1 MLHAGFGQGYGFL
14 LFVLFVIGFDQVRNN
29 LVDADVFFGG
39 ILGGAGNNQRRAGFI
54 NQNGV
59 NLIDDGIVEIALH
72 HFLAGKL
79 HIVAQ
84 VVKPQLI
91 VRTVDNVGIVGGTAL
106 VIVLAMDN
114 VVDGQAEKAVNLP
127 HPFGIAF
134 GQIIVDGHDVHALAF
149 NRIQIGGQRRNQRF
163 SLAGLHFGNHTL
175 VQHNTAD
182 KLDVIM
188 ALSQRSFGSL
198 ADDGESLGQNIVKR
212 FALFQAPAKLVGF
225 AFEFVIV

>member
-14 LFVLFVIGFDQVRNN
+14 LFVLFVIGVGQMRNN
-29 LVDADVFFGG
+29 LVNADVFFGG
-39 ILGGAGNNQRRAGFI
+39 ILGGAGNNQRRAGFV
-54 NQNGV
+54 NQNG
-59 NLIDDGIVEIALH
+59 IDLVDNGIVEIALH

-84 VVKPQLI
+84 VVETQFV
-91 VRTVDNVGIVGGTAL
+91 VRTVDNVGIVGGASL
-106 VIVLAMDN
+106 VVVLAVDN
-114 VVDGQAEKAVNLP
+114 IVDGQAEEAVNLP
-127 HPFGIAF
+127 HPFGVAF
-134 GQIIVDGHDVHALAF
+134 GQIIVDSHDVHALAF
-149 NRIQIGGQRRNQRF
+149 NRIQIGGQRRDQRF

-188 ALSQRSFGSL
+188 ALPQRSFGSL
-198 ADDGESLGQNIVKR
+198 ADDGKSLGQNIVKR
-212 FALFQAPAKLVGF
+212 FTLFQAPAKLVGF